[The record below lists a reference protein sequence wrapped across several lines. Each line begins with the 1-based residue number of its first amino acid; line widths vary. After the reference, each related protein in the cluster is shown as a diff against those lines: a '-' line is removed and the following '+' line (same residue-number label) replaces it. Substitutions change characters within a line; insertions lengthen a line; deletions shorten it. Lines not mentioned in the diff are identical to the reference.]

1 MVMTVGIDQISF
13 YTPPFYLPM
22 STLAKARNIDPDKL
36 HIGLGQQD
44 MAVLPP
50 DESIVTMAAHAAE
63 TILTRDNKTQIDT
76 VLFATESGV
85 DQSKAAGIFVHH
97 LLDLPQN
104 CRVLELKQACYSA
117 TAAIQMASALILQK
131 PDRKVLV
138 IASDVARYGLES
150 AGEPSQGCGAVAL
163 LLSAQPRILA
173 IDPESGYYTQDV
185 MDFWRPNYR
194 DEALVEG
201 KYSCQIYLQALTK
214 SWDHYCAQSK
224 RQWQDHDLFLYHTP
238 FPRLAEK
245 AHQAL
250 RQYVD
255 LPRLSVEQC
264 HAELDLALRYSRTIG
279 NCYTGSLYLSLI
291 SLLDYQLKDLSGQR
305 IGFYSYG
312 SGCVAEFFSGVLQKG
327 YQQHLLTTHHQQ
339 ILNDRKALSIN
350 EYEQFY
356 RFHSQQHDNIDTPHI
371 SSGRYRFAGID
382 DHKPQYQRQK
392 STSDQKLFAAR
403 APGKLIL
410 SGEHAV
416 VHGAPAL
423 VVAVERYTTATI
435 SPASDQ
441 KLSFHLPDIE
451 HISSETFHKLHR
463 LKTRLQEAHGKFRR
477 GERGISDIIQK
488 PFELLHYTA
497 TNALDKFSSQG
508 DQGFHIH
515 TESTLP
521 IGCGMGSSAAS
532 IISTNYAIAHYLG
545 KTIDDK
551 MQYELGLMAENL
563 QHGYSSG
570 IDLHVAIHGGCH
582 LFQSGQSTVQN
593 LPNNAAFYIVNTGA
607 PAANTGQCVTHSRQ
621 CFQQQPDLL
630 GKFVDVTHNIARAL
644 QDNQQTELVKSV
656 RCNHRLLVKIGVVPP
671 VVQQF
676 IEQIEKIGGAA
687 KVCGAGSVS
696 GDQAGIVWLIGE
708 RPMLQNVVDQYGFS
722 IETLQ
727 SDRDGVTLI

>member
-1 MVMTVGIDQISF
+1 MAVTVGIDRISF

-22 STLAKARNIDPDKL
+22 ATLAKARGIDPDKL
-36 HIGLGQQD
+36 HIGLGQRD

-50 DESIVTMAAHAAE
+50 DESVVTMAAHAAE
-63 TILTRDNKTQIDT
+63 AILDDDNKAQIDT

-97 LLDLPQN
+97 LLDLPKN

-117 TAAIQMASALILQK
+117 TAAIQMAVALIHQQ
-131 PDRKVLV
+131 PDRKILV
-138 IASDVARYGLES
+138 IASDVARYGLQS
-150 AGEPSQGCGAVAL
+150 AGEPSQGCGSVAL
-163 LLSAQPRILA
+163 LLSANPAILA
-173 IDPESGYYTQDV
+173 IEPYSGYYTQDV

-201 KYSCQIYLQALTK
+201 KYSCQIYLQALAE

-224 RQWQDHDLFLYHTP
+224 RQWRDHDIFLYHTP

-250 RQYVD
+250 CKHVG
-255 LPRLSVEQC
+255 LTSSSSEET
-264 HAELDLALRYSRTIG
+264 HAGLDLALQYSRTIG
-279 NCYTGSLYLSLI
+279 NCYTGSLYLSLA
-291 SLLDYQLKDLSGQR
+291 SLLDHQSADLSGQR
-305 IGFYSYG
+305 VGLYSYG
-312 SGCVAEFFSGVLQKG
+312 SGCVAEFFSGILQPG
-327 YQQHLLTTHHQQ
+327 YQAHLLTAHHRA
-339 ILNDRKALSIN
+339 ILKDRKALSIN

-356 RFHSQQHDNIDTPHI
+356 RFHSQQHDNVDTPHI
-371 SSGRYRFAGID
+371 SHGRYRFAGVD

-392 STSDQKLFAAR
+392 SPSGVKVVSAS

-423 VVAVERYTTATI
+423 VIAVERYTKATV
-435 SPASDQ
+435 SSASDQ
-441 KLSFHLPDIE
+441 KLSFHLPDVG
-451 HISSETFHKLHR
+451 HIGSETFHKLHR

-488 PFELLHYTA
+488 PFELLQYTA
-497 TNALDKFSSQG
+497 ANALDKFATPD

-515 TESTLP
+515 TESNLP

-532 IISTNYAIAHYLG
+532 IISANYAIAHYLG

-551 MQYELGLMAENL
+551 TQYQLGLRAENL

-582 LFQSGQSTVQN
+582 LFQNGQSTVQN
-593 LPNNAAFYIVNTGA
+593 MPADTNFYIVNTGA
-607 PAANTGQCVTHSRQ
+607 PDANTGQCVTHSRQ

-630 GKFVDVTHNIARAL
+630 EKFVEVTQSIAYAL
-644 QDNQQTELVKSV
+644 QSANQAQLIASV
-656 RCNHRLLVKIGVVPP
+656 RLNHRLLVEIGVVPAP
-671 VVQQF
+671 IQQF
-676 IEQIEKIGGAA
+676 IKQIEEVGGAA
-687 KVCGAGSVS
+687 KVCGAGSVK
-696 GDQAGIVWLIGE
+696 GEKAGIVWLIGDDQA
-708 RPMLQNVVDQYGFS
+708 LQTVAHQHGFS
-722 IETLQ
+722 IETLH
-727 SDRDGVTLI
+727 SDYDGVKLI